1 MDFIIVNGEIVK
13 KPETGF
19 TPFFWEEPFVINQ
32 KMWFGFGGIPMFQE
46 NLNNIKLIFNTLNT
60 NLPALLNDER
70 ELFRITKRMLNK
82 NRFYRSGIITFLF
95 FIGKTSVNTVISG
108 VGFEEF
114 DFPFSKQGF
123 IVNFSEFVKFT
134 GSPLNKFGFF
144 NVPLWTTAI
153 SKNRET
159 NHQNSIFLNEKGIV
173 CDCISANIFMIRGKV
188 LYTPAPETGCYID
201 TLRNSIIEIATKLNL
216 KITESDGIDN
226 DDVLSMNEVFLV
238 SEEYGI
244 QWVLGVGTKR
254 FVHYY
259 SEKIHESL
267 NDYLKKKVT

>member
-19 TPFFWEEPFVINQ
+19 TPFFFEEPFVISH

-46 NLNNIKLIFNTLNT
+46 DIQNIKQLFNTLNT
-60 NLPALLNDER
+60 KIPALFNDER

-82 NRFYRSGIITFLF
+82 NKLYRSGIITFLF
-95 FIGKTSVNTVISG
+95 YFGKTDVNTVISS

-114 DFPFSKQGF
+114 DFPFSKQGL

-134 GSPLNKFGFF
+134 GSPLNKYGFY
-144 NVPLWTTAI
+144 NVPLWTTAASRI
-153 SKNRET
+153 KET
-159 NHQNSIFLNEKGIV
+159 NYQNSIFLNEKGIV

-188 LYTPAPETGCYID
+188 LYTPLPETGCYID
-201 TLRNSIIEIATKLNL
+201 TFRNSIIEIASKLNL
-216 KITESDGIDN
+216 KITESDAIEN
-226 DDVLSMNEVFLV
+226 EEVMRMNEVFLV
-238 SEEYGI
+238 SGENGI

-254 FVHYY
+254 FVHHY
-259 SEKIHESL
+259 SEKIHEL
-267 NDYLKKKVT
+267 FNDYLKKKVM

>member
-19 TPFFWEEPFVINQ
+19 TPFFFEEPFVISQ

-46 NLNNIKLIFNTLNT
+46 DIQNIKQLFNTLNT
-60 NLPALLNDER
+60 KIPALFNDER

-82 NRFYRSGIITFLF
+82 NKLYRSGIITFLF
-95 FIGKTSVNTVISG
+95 FFGKTNVNTVISS

-114 DFPFSKQGF
+114 DFPFSKQGL

-134 GSPLNKFGFF
+134 GSPLNKYGFF
-144 NVPLWTTAI
+144 NVPLWTTAT
-153 SKNRET
+153 SKIRET
-159 NHQNSIFLNEKGIV
+159 NYQNSIFLNEKGIV
-173 CDCISANIFMIRGKV
+173 CDCISANIFMIKGKV

-201 TLRNSIIEIATKLNL
+201 TFRNSIIEIASKLNL
-216 KITESDGIDN
+216 KITESDAIEN
-226 DDVLSMNEVFLV
+226 EEVMRMNEVFLV
-238 SEEYGI
+238 SGENGI

-254 FVHYY
+254 FVHHY
-259 SEKIHESL
+259 SEKIHELL